1 MGKKTKTH
9 KFNSYS
15 NPINYTYDD
24 FISIN
29 GGVSR
34 RYFYNNGKRSDVFGR
49 TSPQERWS
57 NPYTAWTKYNTSGLM
72 PYGFQPTPYQ
82 TIRHYN
88 SISYNYLKDA
98 EKINVNKGKKN
109 RKKVIPNN
117 TISSGELLD
126 NNIKV
131 EKSRYNNYLRSLIK
145 AKQDQKIGDNN
156 IKDQIL
162 NINSGNYKVTKNRV
176 DQTFLKDNIA
186 PSFFYSSPTK
196 YTRDY
201 FGSTLY
207 KGTKNKNPSIAD
219 LEKQVT
225 SQYWTPKSELPY
237 AQGSGI
243 KVYQQSIPNNIP
255 KSEWYKYYPNLPF
268 DYYNNSF
275 L

>member
-1 MGKKTKTH
+1 MGKKNKH
-9 KFNSYS
+9 KFNHLAD
-15 NPINYTYDD
+15 PVNYTYDD
-24 FISIN
+24 FKSIN

-49 TSPQERWS
+49 TSEKEKWS

-72 PYGFQPTPYQ
+72 PYGYQPSSYQ
-82 TIRHYN
+82 TIRNYN

-98 EKINVNKGKKN
+98 ENIDMNKGKTN

-126 NNIKV
+126 NNMKV
-131 EKSRYNNYLRSLIK
+131 AKSQYNNYLRSLSMVNKIK
-145 AKQDQKIGDNN
+145 KSNN
-156 IKDQIL
+156 SELVDA
-162 NINSGNYKVTKNRV
+162 NSGNFKTMIQRV
-176 DQTFLKDNIA
+176 DQTLLKDNIS
-186 PSFFYSSPTK
+186 PSFYYSSPTK

-207 KGTKNKNPSIAD
+207 KGTKNQNPSIAD
-219 LEKQVT
+219 LEKLVT
-225 SQYWTPKSELPY
+225 SQYWIPKSKLPY

-255 KSEWYKYYPNLPF
+255 KSQWYKYYPNLPF
-268 DYYNNSF
+268 NYYYNSF